1 MLAGLSGGF
10 LTFFISMSML
20 LGRFISSISRKQ
32 PQSPKSLVGYVV
44 PMIPCLLYCL
54 YYGGF
59 LIQFLIEKM
68 GMMGSLPKPYG
79 YFVPDIIVGAVV
91 GLVVGSCFGPLAPIA
106 SRWLAKTSI
115 FQGFLQITVVALAIS
130 SQLFPY
136 STGAPKRIVLQHTF
150 VTDANNVVESDYGF
164 SVVDANSLEFV
175 FNNAPEAAKWLRDNS
190 ELSFEEKYRSDRSSW
205 VALYPVPFLFSGS
218 LKFPAKTDEIRKHYQ
233 HFPQLVVLKTLSNN
247 GHRRVHLELSL
258 GSLSEIW
265 TTVLNITGPLSN
277 WSFADI
283 TLPAAQTVSGGPP
296 SYICR
301 LSGKGDE
308 NWSFWLE
315 ASTSEPLRVDVAVLD
330 QYLVDSTKELK
341 SHFPSWADMTV
352 FTTFF
357 STYHL

>member
-1 MLAGLSGGF
+1 M
-10 LTFFISMSML
+10 
-20 LGRFISSISRKQ
+20 
-32 PQSPKSLVGYVV
+32 
-44 PMIPCLLYCL
+44 
-54 YYGGF
+54 
-59 LIQFLIEKM
+59 
-68 GMMGSLPKPYG
+68 
-79 YFVPDIIVGAVV
+79 
-91 GLVVGSCFGPLAPIA
+91 GSCFGPLAPIA